1 MFNWQMAALEM
12 KWETVA
18 LILPRLG
25 TRLCSVYR
33 KGFRDDELLDRLV
46 KVGCM
51 GKVGSN
57 WKVMREDNGEKCW
70 KGLFEPYR

>member
-18 LILPRLG
+18 LVLPRLG
-25 TRLCSVYR
+25 RRLCSIYR

-46 KVGCM
+46 EVDCM

-57 WKVMREDNGEKCW
+57 WKVTREDNGE
-70 KGLFEPYR
+70 E